1 MSAAR
6 RRPGPPPTT
15 GTAPARADASSASR
29 PPVTRDAVVHTAMGL
44 VEDHGIDALTMR
56 RLSDELGVAVTAI
69 YWHVGNRDALLDAL
83 VDRLVVD
90 MGTLRPSGATARERI
105 TSLAESLRAR
115 LRDRPHL
122 IGLAHDRGRTPAM
135 FLPVEQV
142 MAAELAT
149 VGVRGK
155 DAALALRAIST
166 HVVGSVLLE
175 RAADRSP
182 AAVNAGDLW
191 PPDADDPELVEA
203 LAAPTDFDRLFA
215 VALNALVDALVPREP
230 TAD

>member
-1 MSAAR
+1 MAR
-6 RRPGPPPTT
+6 
-15 GTAPARADASSASR
+15 
-29 PPVTRDAVVHTAMGL
+29 
-44 VEDHGIDALTMR
+44 
-56 RLSDELGVAVTAI
+56 
-69 YWHVGNRDALLDAL
+69 
-83 VDRLVVD
+83 
-90 MGTLRPSGATARERI
+90 ARERI
-105 TSLAESLRAR
+105 TSLAESLRIR
-115 LRDRPHL
+115 LRDLPHL

-175 RAADRSP
+175 RAAGRSE
-182 AAVNAGDLW
+182 AAVNAGELW
-191 PPDADDPELVEA
+191 PADAEDPELVEA

-215 VALNALVDALVPREP
+215 VALNALVDALVPGEPLAALTATEAVRAGCRPRERRP
-230 TAD
+230 AGRPRRVD